1 VVIYFPQVPQVYTE
15 PVAGRERKWDD
26 HIYVITSINPS
37 SRRESKNE
45 KNKLLFKSNL
55 TVEFRLLI

>member
-15 PVAGRERKWDD
+15 PVAGRERKWND

-37 SRRESKNE
+37 RRER
-45 KNKLLFKSNL
+45 KNKKINYCLKA
-55 TVEFRLLI
+55 I